1 MATVGPVMKTSQ
13 VRIQKERT
21 MNQAVDVSADRV
33 RLHEA
38 DRERVI
44 REFAPVI
51 KTIAHRLAF
60 RLPAH
65 LDADD
70 LISVGIIGLMDA
82 MTRYDP
88 TREAKFKTYAEFR
101 IRGAMLDEMRSM
113 DWIPRSVHDRL
124 SAYEKANADLLSKL
138 GRPPTDE
145 ELARALSVSI
155 SELSDYLSRAQGAV
169 LISLDD
175 LGVHET
181 DGRKILRLLVD
192 TNHPDPLAT
201 VVTEHRR
208 AQLTKAI
215 DRLPKKER
223 LVLILYYCEELTMKE
238 IGKILT
244 VTESRVCQ
252 LHTKAILS
260 LKSMLHESE

>member
-1 MATVGPVMKTSQ
+1 MRTGQGRIQEERAMNQTVGVKAEN
-13 VRIQKERT
+13 VKLR
-21 MNQAVDVSADRV
+21 
-33 RLHEA
+33 EA

-51 KTIAHRLAF
+51 KAIAHRLAF

-113 DWIPRSVHDRL
+113 DWIPRSVHERVSTFEKTN
-124 SAYEKANADLLSKL
+124 SALLSKL

-145 ELARALSVSI
+145 ELARAMNLSVS
-155 SELSDYLSRAQGAV
+155 ELSEYLSRAQGAV

-175 LGVHET
+175 LGVQET

-192 TNHPDPLAT
+192 SNHPDPLAI

-208 AQLTKAI
+208 AQLSKAI

-238 IGKILT
+238 IGRVLN

-260 LKSMLHESE
+260 LKSMLHETD